1 LLVHRFAHRT
11 IEGARAPFDSFA
23 LVPRHWIWIQA
34 MIMLFLIASIVIAI
48 TRLV

>member
-1 LLVHRFAHRT
+1 VHLVYGPDDKGERARF
-11 IEGARAPFDSFA
+11 GSFA

-34 MIMLFLIASIVIAI
+34 AIMLFLIASIVIAI